1 MNDLEK
7 YKKVNQHV
15 IDKYNKNQDSN
26 DLLSIKSF
34 IDNIDDGYIKN
45 KKDAQKEF
53 RTIKDKVKNREL
65 EESII
70 RDLKYVIFGNND
82 SNGESSKL
90 INI

>member
-7 YKKVNQHV
+7 YKKVNQHI
-15 IDKYNKNQDSN
+15 IDKYNQNQDSN

-53 RTIKDKVKNREL
+53 RTIKEKVKNREL

-70 RDLKYVIFGNND
+70 RYLKYVIFGNND